1 MAKISD
7 IAKKLNLSNA
17 TVSKALNGSK
27 EISQA
32 TQKLVKDAAREM
44 GYVPS
49 SFARTLKMHRSFTI
63 GVLFVDKTESGLR
76 HEYFSSIL
84 NSVKVAAEAKGY
96 DLTFINSGNFSGLT
110 PSYLQHVK
118 SRGIDGV
125 VIASVDFF
133 DPNVSELAY
142 SGLPVVTIDHMF
154 EGCSSIMSDN
164 EDGTYELTKY
174 AYQQGHRKIAFIHG
188 EDTGVTHKRIAGYLR
203 AIRELGMEPNEKYLL
218 PARYHDPDSVRLAFK
233 ELVSLK
239 EKPTCVLC
247 PDDISALA
255 LLSSKNDAA
264 YAKGISIAGYDGI
277 SLSRMIEP
285 SLTTYCQDSDKIGR
299 LAVEELISRIEEP
312 KLFVP
317 KTNKVK
323 GFLQKGG
330 TIQVSTGGTTSEK

>member
-7 IAKKLNLSNA
+7 IAKRLNLSNA

-27 EISQA
+27 EISQT

-63 GVLFVDKTESGLR
+63 GVLFVDETGSGLR

-84 NSVKVAAEAKGY
+84 NSLKVAAEAKGY
-96 DLTFINSGNFSGLT
+96 DLTFINNGNYSGLT

-125 VIASVDFF
+125 VITSVDFF
-133 DPNVSELAY
+133 DPDVSELAY
-142 SGLPVVTIDHMF
+142 SGIPVVSIDHMF

-164 EDGTYELTKY
+164 EDGSYELVKY
-174 AYQQGHRKIAFIHG
+174 AYQQGHRRIAFIHG

-203 AIRELGMEPNEKYLL
+203 ALRELGLEINDKYLL

-233 ELVSLK
+233 ELVSLR

-255 LLSSKNDAA
+255 LLSSKNAT
-264 YAKGISIAGYDGI
+264 YVRGVSIAGYDGI

-299 LAVEELISRIEEP
+299 FAVEELVSRIEEP

-317 KTNKVK
+317 KTIKVK

-330 TIQVSTGGTTSEK
+330 SIQVSTGETTSEK

>member
-7 IAKKLNLSNA
+7 IAEKLGLSNA

-32 TQKLVKDAAREM
+32 TQKLVKDTAREM

-96 DLTFINSGNFSGLT
+96 DLTFINSGNYTGLK

-133 DPNVSELAY
+133 DPSVAELAY
-142 SGLPVVTIDHMF
+142 SGLPVVTIDHTF
-154 EGCSSIMSDN
+154 EGCSAIMSDN
-164 EDGTYELTKY
+164 EDGTYELVKY

-188 EDTGVTHKRIAGYLR
+188 EETSVTHKRIAGYLR
-203 AIRELGMEPNEKYLL
+203 AVRELGLTPNNEYLL
-218 PARYHDPDSVRLAFK
+218 DARYHDPDSVRLAFK
-233 ELVSLK
+233 ELASLK

-255 LLSSKNDAA
+255 LLSSKNAT

-317 KTNKVK
+317 KTIKVK

-330 TIQVSTGGTTSEK
+330 TIQVLAGDKTSEK